1 MHTGKPNIENHY
13 TRAHLF
19 DTIMQTLEKAGIH
32 KDQITRTAIA
42 AVDAFHVRGIEVS
55 RELAVKAAIQPGMR
69 VLDIGCGL
77 GGTCRMLAGEFGCE
91 VTGIDITGEYIYT
104 AQQLSALTG
113 FQHTTRFIQG
123 DALHLPFTDHS
134 FDIVLSEHVQMNI
147 IDKQSFYA
155 GIERVLAPNGRF
167 IYYDVLSKTNLPV
180 YYPVPW
186 APDASLSF
194 LITSNELHNLL
205 QHAGL
210 QCIQINDET
219 EKGIDFF
226 NHLINRIAQKGLPV
240 LGPQLLMGDDTIE
253 KLKNFHR
260 NLIEERVVLES
271 GSFRTFSELQG

>member
-1 MHTGKPNIENHY
+1 MHIENHY
-13 TRAHLF
+13 SRHHLF
-19 DTIMQTLEKAGIH
+19 ETIMQAFEKAGIQ
-32 KDQITRTAIA
+32 KDQITRAAIA

-91 VTGIDITGEYIYT
+91 VTGIDITGEYIDT
-104 AQQLSALTG
+104 AKQFSALTG

-123 DALHLPFTDHS
+123 DALHLPFTDQS

-147 IDKQSFYA
+147 ADKQSFYA

-167 IYYDVLSKTNLPV
+167 IYYDVLDNNHSPIHF
-180 YYPVPW
+180 PVPW
-186 APDASLSF
+186 ASDASLSF
-194 LITSNELHNLL
+194 LISSDELHNLL

-210 QCIQINDET
+210 QRIQVTDET
-219 EKGIDFF
+219 PKGIDFF
-226 NHLINRIAQKGLPV
+226 NHLLNRMAQKGLPV

-260 NLIEERVVLES
+260 NLIEERIMLES
-271 GSFRTFSELQG
+271 GIYGR